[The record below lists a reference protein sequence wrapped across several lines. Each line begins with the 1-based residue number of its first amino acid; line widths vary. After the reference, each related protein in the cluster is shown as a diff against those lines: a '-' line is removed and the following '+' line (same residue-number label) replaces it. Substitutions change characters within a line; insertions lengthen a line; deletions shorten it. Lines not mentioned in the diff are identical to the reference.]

1 MRSCIV
7 IQWFALLI
15 QMINSSNRMVIYA
28 QIKVTE
34 VVNIRDVRK
43 NIMKS

>member
-1 MRSCIV
+1 MRSCLF
-7 IQWFALLI
+7 IQWFVLLI
-15 QMINSSNRMVIYA
+15 QMVDSSNRMVIYA

-34 VVNIRDVRK
+34 EVNIRDVRK